1 MDYLNSPVYLF
12 IQTVTLI
19 VAVFVA
25 GLSIWWHRKTT
36 KQENTIKLLMKD
48 LNDDLIKEGIELLEK
63 IDNDGQDSIE
73 IYANSINKH
82 KEETIHI
89 RNLLNYYE
97 MVSVGVNKG
106 IYDVQMIKEAQKT
119 IITKIYQHSKL
130 FIDKIRKV
138 KKNDDLYIEF
148 EKFVNKL
155 NE

>member
-1 MDYLNSPVYLF
+1 MDCLNSSIAQI
-12 IQTVTLI
+12 IQTATLI

-48 LNDDLIKEGIELLEK
+48 LNDNLIKEGIKLLEK
-63 IDNDGQDSIE
+63 IDNDEQDSIE
-73 IYANSINKH
+73 IYANDKNIH
-82 KEETIHI
+82 KKETIYI

-106 IYDVQMIKEAQKT
+106 IYDVQMIKQAQKT

-130 FIDKIRKV
+130 FIDKVREV
-138 KKNDDLYIEF
+138 KNNNNLYIEF
-148 EKFVNKL
+148 ERFVNKL